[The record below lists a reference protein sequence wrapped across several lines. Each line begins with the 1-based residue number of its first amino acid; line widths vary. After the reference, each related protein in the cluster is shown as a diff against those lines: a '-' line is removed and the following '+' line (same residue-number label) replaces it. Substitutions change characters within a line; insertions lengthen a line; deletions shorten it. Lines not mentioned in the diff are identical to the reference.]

1 MRQNILIFGATSAIA
16 EAVAQRYAEQSAQ
29 LFLVARNSDKL
40 RLVKQG
46 LIKKGASDVQTF
58 VMDANKTELLPEAL
72 DRAWGAFGSIDMALV
87 AHGIAFDP
95 TRILTEMPLAI
106 AEFRT
111 NAESVIICLASLALR
126 FETQEKGVIAV
137 ISSIAGDRG
146 RASYYLYGAAKA
158 AINTYASG
166 LSARLYKKNVHVLII
181 KPGFVTTPMTEK
193 AQVDLPEFLKGNVTS
208 VSHDIL
214 NAIEKRKNVLYTPW
228 FWRYFMWFIRLIPTE
243 LFKRMQI

>member
-1 MRQNILIFGATSAIA
+1 MRQNVLIFGATSAIA
-16 EAVAQRYAEQSAQ
+16 EAVAQRYAEQGAN
-29 LFLVARNSDKL
+29 LFLVARNEDKL
-40 RLVKQG
+40 KSVKAAL
-46 LIKKGASDVQTF
+46 LIKGANDIQLF
-58 VMDANKTELLPEAL
+58 VMDANEINLIPEVL
-72 DRAWGAFGSIDMALV
+72 DKAWQAFAKIDLALV
-87 AHGIAFDP
+87 AHGVAFDP
-95 TRILTEMPLAI
+95 MRIVTDMPLAVT
-106 AEFRT
+106 EFRT

-126 FETQEKGVIAV
+126 FEVQEKGTIAV

-166 LSARLYKKNVHVLII
+166 LRSRLYKKGVHVLVI
-181 KPGFVTTPMTEK
+181 KPGFVITPMTQNALIE
-193 AQVDLPEFLKGNVTS
+193 LPNWLKGNVTE
-208 VSHDIL
+208 VSSDIF